1 MAWKFKYLLKFY
13 CKLIFLTGKLEFFKN
28 SNFFKSSPKMKK
40 RCIFWR
46 QNSNQTILVILSQ
59 CVLRY
64 SVLKSRDHHDYH
76 LCHLQVLYR
85 DEQAFLVNFTRT
97 KTPRITTSLDNKPPQ
112 KSSSNLERKIRKP
125 IASSFRRWRI
135 FFFREKTKENSIE
148 FLIPRIIASS
158 HWLTYVY

>member
-1 MAWKFKYLLKFY
+1 
-13 CKLIFLTGKLEFFKN
+13 
-28 SNFFKSSPKMKK
+28 MKK

-125 IASSFRRWRI
+125 IASSFRRRRFFFLQGKNKGELNRI
-135 FFFREKTKENSIE
+135 FDPTHYCLKP
-148 FLIPRIIASS
+148 LIDVCL
-158 HWLTYVY
+158 LTYQT

>member
-1 MAWKFKYLLKFY
+1 
-13 CKLIFLTGKLEFFKN
+13 
-28 SNFFKSSPKMKK
+28 MKK
-40 RCIFWR
+40 RCNFWR

-112 KSSSNLERKIRKP
+112 KSSSNLERKIR
-125 IASSFRRWRI
+125 
-135 FFFREKTKENSIE
+135 
-148 FLIPRIIASS
+148 
-158 HWLTYVY
+158 